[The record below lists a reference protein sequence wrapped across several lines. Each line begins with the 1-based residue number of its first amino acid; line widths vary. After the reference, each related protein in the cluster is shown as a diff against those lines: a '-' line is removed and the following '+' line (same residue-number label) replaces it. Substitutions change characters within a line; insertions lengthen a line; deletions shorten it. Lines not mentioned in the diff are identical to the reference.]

1 MNERLNSTIETAFL
15 QDTFKA
21 RLDSFQ
27 EQTKPMID
35 YFAEQGKSNEEPVYV
50 RLQGTS
56 SNEIWPRM
64 LKVVKDRFGNVVQD

>member
-1 MNERLNSTIETAFL
+1 MKSCADFDT
-15 QDTFKA
+15 QDTVKA

-27 EQTKPMID
+27 AQTKPMID
-35 YFAEQGKSNEEPVYV
+35 YFADQGDDIYV

-64 LKVVKDRFGNVVQD
+64 LKIVKDRFASAVQE

>member
-1 MNERLNSTIETAFL
+1 
-15 QDTFKA
+15 
-21 RLDSFQ
+21 
-27 EQTKPMID
+27 MID

>member
-1 MNERLNSTIETAFL
+1 ML
-15 QDTFKA
+15 QETFKA

-27 EQTKPMID
+27 AQTKPMID
-35 YFAEQGKSNEEPVYV
+35 YFAEQGGANQQPVYV

-64 LKVVKDRFGNVVQD
+64 LKVVKDRFPTAVKE